1 MATMIRIKEPKDLNK
16 MIKLIKGKFAVYHTD
31 EYYLKDDI
39 IYLKSNDEAIDKVF
53 AKNSDPYFE
62 MTEGEYVS
70 ALARRL
76 RASLAKIHKNSLCD
90 AASK

>member
-1 MATMIRIKEPKDLNK
+1 
-16 MIKLIKGKFAVYHTD
+16 MIKLIKGKFAVYRAD

-39 IYLKSNDEAIDKVF
+39 IYLRSNDEATDRVF
-53 AKNSDPYFE
+53 DKNSDPYFE

-76 RASLAKIHKNSLCD
+76 RASLEKIHRSSLCG
-90 AASK
+90 AGTRAK